1 MNKKNNNIKKVIG
14 ILSGTS
20 VDSVDIVLTSISEET
35 GNRKIKVIK
44 YKEFPFDKRIREYIM
59 KCSSPVES
67 NIADI
72 CKLNFLL
79 GRYFADKINDFLR
92 LFKISGAGIDYIG
105 SHGQTL
111 YHYPFDNKFRGISLK
126 STLQVGDP
134 SVIANLTGI
143 TTVGD
148 FRNAD
153 VAVCGSGA
161 PLVPY
166 LDYVLFRNEK
176 KSRLLIN
183 IGGIANLTYLKKKC
197 KINDVIA
204 FDTGPGNM
212 LIDYLTKKYFK
223 KNFDRDGLI
232 SCKGKLN
239 ETLLNK
245 LIEKDNYFK
254 ALPPKSTGR
263 EYYNEIFINEVLEK
277 FSGTNKK
284 DIIRTFT
291 EFTCFTIYYNYVK
304 FIGKKVD
311 EIYVSGGGANNKL
324 IIEVMNQYFGQP
336 VSILE
341 LEGIDTNNKEA
352 VLFAL
357 LAYETMNGRTT
368 NIRQVTG
375 AKKNVISGKIC
386 YAK

>member
-1 MNKKNNNIKKVIG
+1 
-14 ILSGTS
+14 
-20 VDSVDIVLTSISEET
+20 
-35 GNRKIKVIK
+35 
-44 YKEFPFDKRIREYIM
+44 M
-59 KCSSPVES
+59 KCSNPEVS

-79 GRYFADKINDFLR
+79 GRYFALKINDFIR
-92 LFKISGAGIDYIG
+92 LFKISRAEIDYIG

-111 YHYPFDNKFRGISLK
+111 YHYPFDEKFSGISVK

-134 SVIANLTGI
+134 SVIANITGI

-153 VAVCGSGA
+153 IAVNGSGA

-166 LDYVLFRNEK
+166 MDFVLFKSDE

-183 IGGIANLTYLKKKC
+183 IGGIANLTYLKRNC
-197 KINDVIA
+197 KINDVVA

-212 LIDYLTKKYFK
+212 LIDYLSKKYYK
-223 KNFDRDGLI
+223 KNFDRDGIL
-232 SCKGKLN
+232 SGKGKLN
-239 ETLLNK
+239 EVLFNE
-245 LIEKDNYFK
+245 LINKDNYFK

-277 FSGTNKK
+277 FSKIDKK

-291 EFTCFTIYYNYVK
+291 EFTCFTIYYNFVR
-304 FIGKKVD
+304 FAGKKAD
-311 EIYVSGGGANNKL
+311 EIYVSGGGARNKI
-324 IIEVMNQYFGQP
+324 IIEVLNQYFEQP
-336 VSILE
+336 VKVLDIG
-341 LEGIDTNNKEA
+341 GINTNNKEA

-357 LAYETMNGRTT
+357 LAYETMNRRTS
-368 NIRQVTG
+368 NIKQVTG
-375 AKKNVISGKIC
+375 ADKNVILGKIC